1 MKDKFLVCNINLFT
15 KEQNILLIKD
25 NDYFGYLIVD
35 AYILRHYELDDAS
48 EYHEILYCQNRLI
61 DYMVYSISKDFNDNY
76 IELLESPQDV
86 MLEENNKEWLFANI
100 TILVDY
106 CIIPELDYRYFKKN
120 NKEQL

>member
-1 MKDKFLVCNINLFT
+1 MLKKQLKKVKVSNN
-15 KEQNILLIKD
+15 
-25 NDYFGYLIVD
+25 LIVN
-35 AYILRHYELDDAS
+35 AYVLKHYELDDAS

-76 IELLESPQDV
+76 KELLESSQDV
-86 MLEENNKEWLFANI
+86 MLEENDKEWLFANI